1 MDDKMHKD
9 GMCMACGGMVDA
21 DGYAIGGEVDDEAH
35 EAAIGAMEPT
45 DQMGNELERPMSVSR
60 NSSQRADTVRMREF
74 AQSLKGRR

>member
-1 MDDKMHKD
+1 MAEKTHSD
-9 GMCMACGGMVDA
+9 GVCLACGGPVGAHGM
-21 DGYAIGGEVDDEAH
+21 YEGGEVDDEAH
-35 EAAIGAMEPT
+35 EAAIGAEEPT